1 MLSVVSKF
9 KKLVKKHILMNISLI
24 KKALFIPY
32 VLSLLV
38 LLGCAGQAVL
48 TQELQDN
55 LVEWIERRWKFYS
68 VGDYS
73 GTWDFSTPEYR
84 RIFPRESYYKN
95 FHGLLDLELTGV
107 RLLAYDASAAVASV
121 AVRVMIL
128 PRPGA
133 PAASLALGKT
143 PTTIDERWK
152 LVGGKWYYVDRVK

>member
-1 MLSVVSKF
+1 MNIF
-9 KKLVKKHILMNISLI
+9 FVKKTLLVSS
-24 KKALFIPY
+24 F
-32 VLSLLV
+32 LSLLI
-38 LLGCAGQAVL
+38 LLGCAGPSVL

-55 LVEWIERRWKFYS
+55 LVERIERRWEFYA
-68 VGDYS
+68 VRDYS
-73 GTWDFSTPEYR
+73 GAWDFSTPEYK

-121 AVRVMIL
+121 AVRVMIS

-152 LVGGKWYYVDRVK
+152 LVGGNWYYVDRVK